1 MELLLLVVNLNFI
14 CYSIIFDD
22 LMGQLYGFFIL
33 MVAAAE
39 SALGLALVVIYFRLR
54 GGIAISLLTLLK
66 S

>member
-1 MELLLLVVNLNFI
+1 MELLLLVINLNFI